1 MICFW
6 HGNAGADR
14 YMNESG
20 EARAALWN
28 SIARVCKAKLP
39 KYAGPVSVR
48 LFMVLDPRTNA
59 QAMIKPCLAAL
70 EQAGV
75 IASDRQVKHFSFYR
89 ESARAKEQ
97 DSIGIAVTAVKT
109 AAGKAGAGRRQKAGK
124 QAVVCA
130 PTKKTQRLRVPP
142 GKAVL
147 RAGP

>member
-14 YMNESG
+14 YMDENG

-28 SIARVCKAKLP
+28 SISRVCKAKLP

-75 IASDRQVKHFSFYR
+75 ITSDRQVKHFSFYR
-89 ESARAKEQ
+89 ESARAQEQ
-97 DSIGIAVTAVKT
+97 DSIGIAVTAVKKT
-109 AAGKAGAGRRQKAGK
+109 ERKAGTGRGQKAGK
-124 QAVVCA
+124 RGVACTGHRE
-130 PTKKTQRLRVPP
+130 PQRLRVPA

-147 RAGP
+147 STGS